1 MDDEHIFA
9 LVETINGA
17 HLDAIHQLALD
28 AAFIDDIGQ
37 MSFSF
42 RGSLSGFHQGGMF
55 HRFLY
60 QVTVKMQFRDPG

>member
-1 MDDEHIFA
+1 
-9 LVETINGA
+9 
-17 HLDAIHQLALD
+17 
-28 AAFIDDIGQ
+28 